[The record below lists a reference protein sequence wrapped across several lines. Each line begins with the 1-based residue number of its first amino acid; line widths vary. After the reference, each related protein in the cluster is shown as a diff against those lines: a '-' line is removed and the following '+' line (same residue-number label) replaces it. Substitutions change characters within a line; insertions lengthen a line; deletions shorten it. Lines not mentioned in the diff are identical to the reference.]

1 MAAQSRGRRAD
12 GQHFLRSQRLA
23 DELVAAACVLPA
35 ELVVEVGAGSGRL
48 TEPLRRAARRVI
60 AVELDP
66 GLAAGLERRFERHP
80 SVAVLRGD
88 VLAVP
93 FPREPFRVVGNVP
106 FGVTTALLR
115 RLLDDLRGPV
125 TRADLIVQ
133 EGLARKRT
141 SPRPCSML
149 ALSWLPW
156 WQIGVER
163 HLPAACFQPRP
174 AVDGAML
181 VARRRTAP
189 LIDPADHGRYRALLG
204 RAFGRAQS
212 PVRQTLGLPPRRWK
226 ALARERGLAV
236 DARPTQLDVW
246 DWAAAFGAVRQP
258 SRPS

>member
-93 FPREPFRVVGNVP
+93 
-106 FGVTTALLR
+106 
-115 RLLDDLRGPV
+115 
-125 TRADLIVQ
+125 
-133 EGLARKRT
+133 
-141 SPRPCSML
+141 
-149 ALSWLPW
+149 
-156 WQIGVER
+156 
-163 HLPAACFQPRP
+163 
-174 AVDGAML
+174 
-181 VARRRTAP
+181 
-189 LIDPADHGRYRALLG
+189 
-204 RAFGRAQS
+204 
-212 PVRQTLGLPPRRWK
+212 VR
-226 ALARERGLAV
+226 
-236 DARPTQLDVW
+236 
-246 DWAAAFGAVRQP
+246 
-258 SRPS
+258 S